1 MKRFAHTVIGLG
13 LCSILGGCAT
23 TTVGVGSSA
32 VPGKY
37 VYFTGEL
44 RATYSQP
51 IAQMWPKTLSAMQEL
66 RLTVDTKYLDAT
78 GGEVEARRADGT
90 PVKVRVVPTG
100 QHSTTI
106 GVRVGT
112 PGSREQ
118 AEYFHRA
125 IQQQLQG

>member
-1 MKRFAHTVIGLG
+1 
-13 LCSILGGCAT
+13 
-23 TTVGVGSSA
+23 VGTGA

-37 VYFTGEL
+37 AYLTGEL

-51 IAQMWPKTLSAMQEL
+51 IGQMWPKTLSAMQEL
-66 RLTVDTKYLDAT
+66 RLTVDTKHLDTT

-90 PVKVRVVPTG
+90 PVKVRVIPAG
-100 QHSTTI
+100 QYSTTI

-125 IQQQLQG
+125 IQQQLKS